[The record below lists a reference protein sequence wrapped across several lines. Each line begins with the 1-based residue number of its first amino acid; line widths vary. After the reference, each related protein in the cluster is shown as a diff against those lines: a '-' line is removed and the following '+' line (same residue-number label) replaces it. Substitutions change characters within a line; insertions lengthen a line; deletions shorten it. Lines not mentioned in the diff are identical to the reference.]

1 MQEEYWWTFLY
12 FNFFTSAD
20 AHYMTYQNY
29 QTRNHNDESYLE
41 LHRQMETYEQKNKTT
56 QSKSLIIHG
65 VGTYMCF
72 VFNLGYFQL
81 VDHVI
86 TVYKVTSKH

>member
-1 MQEEYWWTFLY
+1 MQDEYWWTFVY
-12 FNFFTSAD
+12 FTFFTSAD
-20 AHYMTYQNY
+20 AYYMTYQYY
-29 QTRNHNDESYLE
+29 QTMMNPIWSYAD
-41 LHRQMETYEQKNKTT
+41 METYEQKNKTT
-56 QSKSLIIHG
+56 QSKSLILHG
-65 VGTYMCF
+65 IGTYMCF